1 MIHNLHVKK
10 LSRRCILCLKS
21 KCLIRPS
28 ILSNI
33 VLQSETTIFLPG
45 LRYVCDEHNFTQ
57 SDGFIVLTIVNTYA
71 RVEQSVY
78 ALLRTR
84 DMAVS
89 RYKEYGIP
97 FDWLSD
103 SGVVG
108 KVCISSIHSK
118 FANLVLKKTSIF
130 NSVQS

>member
-1 MIHNLHVKK
+1 VKR

-21 KCLIRPS
+21 KCLVLIRPS

-45 LRYVCDEHNFTQ
+45 LRYVCDEHNVTQ
-57 SDGFIVLTIVNTYA
+57 SDGFIVLTSVNTYA

-84 DMAVS
+84 DMTVS

-108 KVCISSIHSK
+108 KVCISSMHSNFDK
-118 FANLVLKKTSIF
+118 IVLKKPCIF
-130 NSVQS
+130 NSL

>member
-1 MIHNLHVKK
+1 MIHNSHVKK

-21 KCLIRPS
+21 KCPIRPS

-33 VLQSETTIFLPG
+33 VLQSERAIVLPG

-57 SDGFIVLTIVNTYA
+57 SDDFIVLTSVNTYA

-108 KVCISSIHSK
+108 KVCISSIHSN
-118 FANLVLKKTSIF
+118 FSHLVLKKNMHF
-130 NSVQS
+130 